1 VALLFNAGGLNFRFF
16 KVLSLFFKALS
27 LSLQCQRGETAVLMT
42 ISRNNSNLLN
52 WTSCVV
58 MEQKWYA
65 NTVMPIF
72 PLLMEAE
79 ATSTNMYVARYIRI
93 LKRLWLQLK
102 TSARLW

>member
-1 VALLFNAGGLNFRFF
+1 VALLFNAGGLNLIFF
-16 KVLSLFFKALS
+16 KVLS

-58 MEQKWYA
+58 MEQKWNA
-65 NTVMPIF
+65 NIVLSIL
-72 PLLMEAE
+72 PLLIEAD
-79 ATSTNMYVARYIRI
+79 ATSTTIYVARNIRM
-93 LKRLWLQLK
+93 LKRLRLHLK

>member
-1 VALLFNAGGLNFRFF
+1 
-16 KVLSLFFKALS
+16 
-27 LSLQCQRGETAVLMT
+27 MM
-42 ISRNNSNLLN
+42 ISGKNSNLLN

-65 NTVMPIF
+65 NILMSIL

-79 ATSTNMYVARYIRI
+79 ATSTNFYVARNIRM

-102 TSARLW
+102 TSASLS

>member
-1 VALLFNAGGLNFRFF
+1 VALLFNASGLNFI
-16 KVLSLFFKALS
+16 FFKALN

-42 ISRNNSNLLN
+42 ISGKNSNLLN

-58 MEQKWYA
+58 MEEKWFA
-65 NTVMPIF
+65 NIVMSISPV
-72 PLLMEAE
+72 LMEAE
-79 ATSTNMYVARYIRI
+79 LTSMNIYIARNIRM